1 MNFRKEQHRKMK
13 LMIVDDHAGMRTNIK
28 ALISAPG
35 DTVVECG
42 SGDEALKALAEFQPD
57 CVTVDVNMPGLCAF
71 KTMRAIHEAHPAA
84 RVVCVTS
91 HDQPDYRLAAFEA
104 GASGYVAKEN
114 LSDLYLL
121 VATKRLLTRPK
132 A

>member
-1 MNFRKEQHRKMK
+1 MNMK
-13 LMIVDDHAGMRTNIK
+13 LLIIDDHEGMRNSIR

-35 DTVVECG
+35 DTVVECA
-42 SGDEALKALAEFQPD
+42 SGDEALETLGTLNDFKPD

-71 KTMRAIHEAHPAA
+71 KTMRAIRDAHPAA

-91 HDQPDYRLAAFEA
+91 HDQPDYRRAALDA
-104 GASGYVAKEN
+104 GASGYVAKDN

-121 VATKRLLTRPK
+121 VATKRLTRMRR
-132 A
+132 